1 MRQQRPQRDMT
12 FGLLQ
17 LNYHTTVRNSP
28 KWGHIFEIGCVPSAF
43 EAAMTSGLPLLKRF
57 RWVQL
62 SSFRGHLK
70 SFGSSFAAEA
80 GNQESIGPHLLPL
93 ASENDNS
100 IHPID
105 WIYSIIDAVYFLP
118 VTTQNSD
125 TLKVMG
131 HEFRTTR
138 KCDYYWIMERQFLI
152 CCALFAL
159 MVCFPNRSNL
169 GNHSPGTTAFISNHK
184 SRHHVTIATCWCFLT
199 NVRSVLFG
207 FLKSKCTASPYSSS
221 ARSSIGHSEPKL
233 HMWHRKP
240 LWSTKRMQHT

>member
-1 MRQQRPQRDMT
+1 MT

-93 ASENDNS
+93 ASENENS
-100 IHPID
+100 IDPIFRQLTGLQNRLNNCLRAKFD
-105 WIYSIIDAVYFLP
+105 SIYSIDAVYFLP
-118 VTTQNSD
+118 GTTQLVIRNSLWE

-131 HEFRTTR
+131 RKFRTR
-138 KCDYYWIMERQFLI
+138 RRCDI
-152 CCALFAL
+152 
-159 MVCFPNRSNL
+159 
-169 GNHSPGTTAFISNHK
+169 
-184 SRHHVTIATCWCFLT
+184 
-199 NVRSVLFG
+199 
-207 FLKSKCTASPYSSS
+207 
-221 ARSSIGHSEPKL
+221 
-233 HMWHRKP
+233 
-240 LWSTKRMQHT
+240 